1 MLQIPLLHACDNSS
15 FIVSVETPGVEDSIV
30 GGAIDSVA
38 LRQRFTQLIDTQIYT
53 SMSHAVFDCVS
64 TVNDVCTCLINHLF
78 VCVWAFTQANSYS
91 TGFSLVARHGKYP
104 IHWCS
109 DLHIDV
115 ARSIWLRIYYQ
126 WRVCI
131 LNQSM
136 YECTDVW
143 MYMCIWIYECRDALM
158 FTCMSVW
165 LLGCMNV

>member
-1 MLQIPLLHACDNSS
+1 MYGLLFKLTH
-15 FIVSVETPGVEDSIV
+15 IQPGFHRSHVMENILY
-30 GGAIDSVA
+30 IDA
-38 LRQRFTQLIDTQIYT
+38 QIYT
-53 SMSHAVFDCVS
+53 SMSHAAFDCVS
-64 TVNDVCTCLINHLF
+64 TINDVCVYLINHLF

-131 LNQSM
+131 LNQSALRVAEQRKRRWVFAWK
-136 YECTDVW
+136 YRPTDHVSP
-143 MYMCIWIYECRDALM
+143 
-158 FTCMSVW
+158 TT
-165 LLGCMNV
+165 NVVERANSQAKLIITDRRSRL